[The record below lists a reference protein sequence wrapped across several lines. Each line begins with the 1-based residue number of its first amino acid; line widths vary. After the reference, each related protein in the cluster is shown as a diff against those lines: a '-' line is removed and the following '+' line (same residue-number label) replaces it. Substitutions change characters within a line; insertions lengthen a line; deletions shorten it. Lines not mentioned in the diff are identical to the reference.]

1 MGSETIVKAIDKARK
16 DKDVKAIVL
25 RVNSPGGSALASD
38 MIWRAVA
45 RAKAVKPVIASMGD
59 VAASGGYYISMGT
72 DRIFAEPQT
81 LTGSIGVVGMIPN
94 LSEFFPWVGISMQ
107 RLTRGKRAAAF
118 NTMAGMGPEDL
129 EVLRETMQALYG
141 DFVAKVAAGRGK
153 TPAEIE
159 PLAQGRVWT
168 GRAAQ
173 KNGLVDELGG
183 LRDAIAYAK
192 TKAGLKDGDKVHMM
206 ELPRRGGPFEALE
219 KMFGGAEADLDLAM
233 LKRVPELRR
242 MLLRIATY
250 RRVSVDKIAM
260 LNPELDAF
268 LQPANGAAR

>member
-1 MGSETIVKAIDKARK
+1 
-16 DKDVKAIVL
+16 VL

-45 RAKAVKPVIASMGD
+45 RAKLEKPVIASMGD
-59 VAASGGYYISMGT
+59 VAASGGYYVSMNA
-72 DRIFAEPQT
+72 DRIFAQPQT
-81 LTGSIGVVGMIPN
+81 LTGSIGVVGMVPN

-118 NTMAGMGPEDL
+118 NTMAGMTADDL
-129 EVLRETMQALYG
+129 AVLRSTMQALYG
-141 DFVAKVAAGRGK
+141 DFVAKVAAGRGR

-173 KNGLVDELGG
+173 QNGLVDEIGG

-192 TKAGLKDGDKVHMM
+192 TKAGLKQDEEVIMM

-219 KMFGGAEADLDLAM
+219 KLFGGSEAELELAL

-250 RRVSVDKIAM
+250 RRVSVDRIAM

-268 LQPANGAAR
+268 LQPAAGAAR